1 MINVFKIGFGVLMLL
16 SALLW
21 VAGIF
26 AGAIV
31 PLFGGIRAERF
42 GAIGLS
48 VGMLGEGCTYLFG
61 WLHKRAS
68 QSSELFMGFKG
79 PKRYGHKIV
88 EPSGRDEPP
97 PR

>member
-1 MINVFKIGFGVLMLL
+1 MKNVFTIGFGMLMLL
-16 SALLW
+16 SALVW

-31 PLFGGIRAERF
+31 PLFGGIRAEHI
-42 GAIGLS
+42 GAIGFS
-48 VGMLGEGCTYLFG
+48 VGMLGESCVYLFG

-68 QSSELFMGFKG
+68 QSGEQFTGFRG

>member
-1 MINVFKIGFGVLMLL
+1 MKNVFTIGFAVLMLL
-16 SALLW
+16 SALVW

-31 PLFGGIRAERF
+31 PLFGGIRAEHI

-48 VGMLGEGCTYLFG
+48 VGMLGEGCLYLFG

-68 QSSELFMGFKG
+68 QSRKQFMGFTG